1 MLPASVPKSA
11 EQIEVEL
18 FLPDI
23 IGDGLLQSHL
33 DACLA
38 LRRVS
43 IVTVFPLLF
52 VFSSRMNSEAVL
64 LLETVHFA
72 AEKHRNQRRKDTEQT
87 PYINH
92 PIGTNVL
99 TFL

>member
-1 MLPASVPKSA
+1 
-11 EQIEVEL
+11 
-18 FLPDI
+18 
-23 IGDGLLQSHL
+23 
-33 DACLA
+33 
-38 LRRVS
+38 
-43 IVTVFPLLF
+43 
-52 VFSSRMNSEAVL
+52 MNSEAVL

-99 TFL
+99 TFLWRLQVRYANQITSEIKTRMKNNLEIKCFYINEHVYQSMRQEGL